1 MTSSCAKR
9 CAATLGSTTNTA
21 CIPPYTTF
29 LRSPLRSGGPCN
41 YVSTKPVQD
50 PAPVHALICAPSA
63 RQRSSTVPPTPT
75 KTTASTIRSTASSR
89 SACWRAWWFQLSTPK
104 RRARFV
110 LSLSVRRPDMSRQSS
125 SRTSKTDW
133 ARVRAMS
140 NRDIAVSP
148 EHPEASMQHIVR
160 GIARRGLQPVP
171 PKASI
176 SLRLDADVLE
186 WLKAQGPGYQTRIN
200 AILRAF
206 KDASA

>member
-1 MTSSCAKR
+1 MNKR
-9 CAATLGSTTNTA
+9 
-21 CIPPYTTF
+21 
-29 LRSPLRSGGPCN
+29 
-41 YVSTKPVQD
+41 
-50 PAPVHALICAPSA
+50 
-63 RQRSSTVPPTPT
+63 
-75 KTTASTIRSTASSR
+75 
-89 SACWRAWWFQLSTPK
+89 
-104 RRARFV
+104 
-110 LSLSVRRPDMSRQSS
+110 SS

-140 NRDIAVSP
+140 DRDIQRSG
-148 EHPEASMQHIVR
+148 EHPEASIKHIVR
-160 GIARRGLQPVP
+160 GIARRGLKSIP